1 MPVDIASLLQPSSC
15 ALLMMECQEGVI
27 GESGYGDLPDA
38 VRRHGTVARIA
49 ALLARARSLGIPVF
63 HLLAA
68 RRADHGGSSANCRL
82 FARGRRGEPLLLDSP
97 RQRPIAALAP
107 AADDY
112 VLTRYH
118 GVSPFHDSELDALL
132 RNLGVRTVI
141 ATGVSINVAL
151 TGLTIEAVNR
161 GYQVVLPRDAVA
173 GTPDDYVD
181 AVFRNTL
188 AFLATE
194 TTSAA
199 ILATW
204 DGDGAASSGQ

>member
-1 MPVDIASLLQPSSC
+1 MPLDLAPLLHPSRC

-27 GESGYGDLPDA
+27 GESGYGDLPTA
-38 VRRHGTVARIA
+38 ARRSGLVGHIA
-49 ALLARARSLGIPVF
+49 QILGRARALGVPAF

-68 RRADHGGSSANCRL
+68 RRADHGGSSMNCRL
-82 FARGRRGEPLLLDSP
+82 FARGRRGDPLLPGSP
-97 RQRPIAALAP
+97 RQLPVAELTPAP
-107 AADDY
+107 GDY
-112 VLTRYH
+112 VLTRLH
-118 GVSPFHDSELDALL
+118 GVTPFHGSELDPIL
-132 RNLGVRTVI
+132 RNLGIGTLI

-181 AVFRNTL
+181 AVFRHTL

-194 TTSAA
+194 TTTAEVLSAWA
-199 ILATW
+199 E
-204 DGDGAASSGQ
+204 AS